1 MKISRN
7 QVERVIALY
16 QNSTRPPVEKEDR
29 REDKISLSKDGQ
41 MFQEIQRA
49 IKESPDVRNQKIS
62 EIKKAITEGN
72 YHVSGRDIAEKMVQR
87 FLVDKLLSKD

>member
-16 QNSTRPPVEKEDR
+16 KNVPRPLVEKENISK
-29 REDKISLSKDGQ
+29 DKITLSREGQ
-41 MFQEIQRA
+41 IFKEIQKA
-49 IKESPDVRNQKIS
+49 IKESPDVRENRVN
-62 EIKKAITEGN
+62 ELKKDLD
-72 YHVSGRDIAEKMVQR
+72 SGKYNVTGCDIAEKMVQR